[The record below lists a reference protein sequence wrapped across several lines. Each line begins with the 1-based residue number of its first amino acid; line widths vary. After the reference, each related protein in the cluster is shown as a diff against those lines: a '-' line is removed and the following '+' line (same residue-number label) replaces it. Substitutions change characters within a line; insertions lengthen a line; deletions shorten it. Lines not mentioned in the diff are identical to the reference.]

1 MMTPLSVPM
10 KFLTLKSRMSS
21 KRGDGSWQ
29 YEAQYSKNKPSRRPQ
44 PLTTISGLPVMSKMV
59 LMTAAPAT
67 MRSER
72 SLDRPAIF
80 LRLALVR
87 VVIS

>member
-1 MMTPLSVPM
+1 MAVGGIIFIEQAFAET
-10 KFLTLKSRMSS
+10 
-21 KRGDGSWQ
+21 
-29 YEAQYSKNKPSRRPQ
+29 Q

-67 MRSER
+67 MRSDR
-72 SLDRPAIF
+72 SLDSPAIF

-87 VVIS
+87 VVISWYRPSKWSKGMM